1 MIIPRYS
8 RPMPVPRNLQA
19 RRTSCPGGALRRL
32 AFLVLSVLTLSLG
45 LAAPDAAAEQAGYP
59 RASISDATETEGR
72 LLKFKVRFDRP
83 AAGKG
88 RFSYEARPGTA
99 TPGDYNAD
107 LCSHWKEFDV
117 GAREIT
123 IFCRTSRDDKV
134 EGDETF
140 EMVLSGPQGLVLVDA
155 VAVGTIRD
163 SAPVKPE
170 VYVLPGQSSVTEG
183 GNVSFRLSS
192 DFTAAPVIADVT
204 VSQSGRF
211 VPSARIGRTKVTIPA
226 DGPGLL
232 VVPTTNDRSNERDGS
247 VTLTIDASP
256 NYTISKNEGSRT
268 VKVLDNDLP
277 TVGISAGPAI
287 KEGNTAT
294 FTLTASPPPTAG
306 LQVEVEV
313 SESGSF
319 AASGQTG
326 KRTVTVGT
334 GGRGRLSV
342 STVSDDLDEPDGSI
356 TVSIVRVTG
365 YDVDVRS
372 ASVDVT
378 DGGAPTPGIR
388 ISAGPAIGEGNTATF
403 TLTAS
408 PAPTAGLQVEVEVS
422 ESGSFAASGQTGK
435 RTVTVGTGGRG
446 RLSVSTV
453 SDDLDEADGEIAA
466 TLLDGSGYTL
476 DTPVSARVPVHD
488 GGAPTPRVTISP
500 GERVI
505 GEGATA
511 FFRLTASPPPETP
524 LAVTVDVVDSGSFL
538 APGYGGRGTVTVETD
553 GRGTLRLLIQSDE
566 VEEPDGFI
574 TASIVR
580 QGERY
585 APGSRASA
593 RIEVRDDDA
602 AGGDAAP
609 RPRIGILSGP
619 GIQEGAPAVFGL
631 TASPPPETAIEVTV
645 SVSETG
651 SFAAGG
657 QTGARTVTIGPGGT
671 GFLTVTTQR
680 DDVDEADGAIETTI
694 AAGRD
699 YDIVAPGSAR
709 IDVTDGGAPTPR
721 IGIAPGPAVVEG
733 APAMF
738 TLTASP
744 PPETAI
750 EVMVSVGE
758 TGRFAA
764 GGQTGT
770 RTVTIGADGTARFS
784 VITEADEIGETGGSI
799 AATVE
804 PGALYAVGFPV
815 AARVSV
821 IDGDASRP
829 MVSIDPGAPLVEGD
843 TAIFTLSAIPPPEA
857 EFAVEVEVSERGR
870 FSATGQTGAR
880 TVTVGADGAGV
891 LTVETED
898 DGDDEHAGSI
908 TAAIR
913 SGADYSLGFPG
924 SATVTVNDNDAAA
937 GDVAVSVSDAQ
948 VIEGDPGSRAHLR
961 FGVTL
966 DRPSDQPVL
975 VIYDL
980 HGTAGTADTASATA
994 GTDYWH
1000 TGRFVRIPPGETEA
1014 RVMVRVIDDD
1024 EYEPRPETL
1033 RLTIE
1038 RVYGGEI
1045 ADGSAIGTILPD
1057 PRDTGPGTPVITI
1070 SSGRATTE
1078 GKQAVFTL
1086 RASPAPVGDLPV
1098 RLTVLDA
1105 AGADSDSDFLDTA
1118 VEGART
1124 VIVPGLGREAR
1135 ENEEVLAE
1143 VALDTVDDEVD
1154 EESGSVEVR
1163 IRHSGS
1169 NPDDAGHYVIGSPW
1183 RETVIVHDNDG
1194 QQEWR
1199 PEISVNDASG
1209 AEAGGRLRFE
1219 VTVNPP
1225 APGAVSVDFRTAP
1238 LSATA
1243 GEDYVHRS
1251 GTLTIDAGESSGHV
1265 DIALLDDAHDDPGE
1279 TLKLVLSRARGA
1291 AIADGEGI
1299 GTIMDSGPMLS
1310 VDDATAHEGQSMTFA
1325 VRLSKPLD
1333 RWVAVRL
1340 ATRETRPVSAR
1351 AQEDFIP
1358 RSSTVWF
1365 GPGETVRKLEVALL
1379 DDSHDDGGETFEVSV
1394 LWAVG
1399 AGIADGVAVG
1409 TIVNDDPL
1417 PGAWLARF
1425 GRAVAEQALDGIA
1438 ARMTADRTPGLQ
1450 GTLAGQALSF
1460 DPAANDNADHAAAG
1474 SPVFGG
1480 TGALALAEVARGFT
1494 DHSGRFG
1501 ADGIGHDAVGFGNG
1515 SVSGAG
1521 GAGFTQSQ
1529 SMTTR
1534 DALLGSS
1541 FSLTGQ
1547 TDGSGGSMAL
1557 WGRASQGSFDGREGT
1572 FSLDG
1577 EVTTGML
1584 GADYARG
1591 KWLVGLALA
1600 QSAGEGE
1607 GDYRDTDVNPRPDG
1621 QTCPDGVD
1629 SGLCSGAVRAGDGDV
1644 EASLTA
1650 AIPYAS
1656 LRASERLRLWGAAGY
1671 GTGEVTLKT
1680 AQGGSYKSD
1689 TTWSMAAA
1697 GLRGDLLAPPAP
1709 GPGSGAGSG
1718 ASGPALAVT
1727 SDALWT
1733 RTSSEKTRGLA
1744 ASDSDATRLR
1754 LGLEGSYRFAMEG
1767 GGSLVP
1773 KLEVGAR
1780 HDGGDA
1786 ETGFGVEVGG
1796 GIAWSDP
1803 ALGLSLNVS
1812 GRTLLAHENDDLK
1825 DRGYAASLAFDPDP
1839 ATQRGV
1845 SLNLRQEFGGQA
1857 SGGLDALFQPA
1868 TLEDRTGS
1876 EAASRWTAEAAYGF
1890 PAFGGRWTGSP
1901 HVGLGLSTATRDYS
1915 LGWRLTPEANAPDF
1929 SFGLRAARRESDTA
1943 QAEHT
1948 VGFEATA
1955 RW

>member
-1 MIIPRYS
+1 MI
-8 RPMPVPRNLQA
+8 VPRHSRTLPVRA
-19 RRTSCPGGALRRL
+19 TFRRAEWSCPGGALRSL
-32 AFLVLSVLTLSLG
+32 AFLALSVLTLSLG
-45 LAAPDAAAEQAGYP
+45 LAAPDAAAQQAGYP
-59 RASISDATETEGR
+59 RASISDATATEGR

-99 TPGDYNAD
+99 TSDDYNAD

-117 GAREIT
+117 GAREVT

-170 VYVLPGQSSVTEG
+170 VYVLSGQSSVTEG
-183 GNVSFRLSS
+183 GNVYFRLFS
-192 DFTAAPVIADVT
+192 DFTAAPVTVDVT

-211 VPSARIGRTKVTIPA
+211 VPSARIGRTRVTIPA

-232 VVPTTNDRSNERDGS
+232 VVPTTNDSSNESDGS

-256 NYTISKNEGSRT
+256 DYTISKNEGSRT

-287 KEGNTAT
+287 GEGNTAT

-306 LQVEVEV
+306 LQVEVKV

-326 KRTVTVGT
+326 QRTVTVGT
-334 GGRGRLSV
+334 SGTGRVSV

-378 DGGAPTPGIR
+378 DGGAPTPGVR
-388 ISAGPAIGEGNTATF
+388 ISAGPAIGEGNAATF

-408 PAPTAGLQVEVEVS
+408 PAPTAGLQVEIEVS

-435 RTVTVGTGGRG
+435 RTVTVGTDGRG

-466 TLLDGSGYTL
+466 TLLDGPGYTL
-476 DTPVSARVPVHD
+476 DTPVSARVPVSD

-500 GERVI
+500 RESVI

-511 FFRLTASPPPETP
+511 LFRLTASPPPATP
-524 LAVTVDVVDSGSFL
+524 LAVTLDVVDSGSFL
-538 APGYGGRGTVTVETD
+538 APGDGGRRTVTVGTD
-553 GRGTLRLLIQSDE
+553 GRGTLLLLIQSDE

-593 RIEVRDDDA
+593 RVEVRDDDA
-602 AGGDAAP
+602 ADEDVAP
-609 RPRIGILSGP
+609 TPRISILSGP

-631 TASPPPETAIEVTV
+631 TANPPPETAIEVTV

-651 SFAAGG
+651 RFAASG
-657 QTGARTVTIGPGGT
+657 QTGARTVTIGPGGA

-680 DDVDEADGAIETTI
+680 DDVDEADGAIKATI
-694 AAGRD
+694 TAGRD

-733 APAMF
+733 APATF
-738 TLTASP
+738 TLIASP
-744 PPETAI
+744 PPETPL
-750 EVMVSVGE
+750 EVTVSVSGI
-758 TGRFAA
+758 GRFAA
-764 GGQTGT
+764 SGQTGM
-770 RTVTIGADGTARFS
+770 RTVMIGADGTARFS
-784 VITEADEIGETGGSI
+784 VVTEADETVETGGSI
-799 AATVE
+799 AASVE

-829 MVSIDPGAPLVEGD
+829 TVSIDPGAPLIEGD
-843 TAIFTLSAIPPPEA
+843 TAIFTLSASPAPEA
-857 EFAVEVEVSERGR
+857 DLAVEVEVSERGR
-870 FSATGQTGAR
+870 FAASGQTGAR
-880 TVTVGADGAGV
+880 TVTVGADGTGV
-891 LTVETED
+891 LTVGTED

-908 TAAIR
+908 TAEIR
-913 SGADYSLGFPG
+913 PGAGYSPGFPG
-924 SATVTVNDNDAAA
+924 SATVTVNDNDVAA

-948 VIEGDPGSRAHLR
+948 VVEGDPGSHAYLR
-961 FGVTL
+961 FEVTL

-994 GTDYWH
+994 GTDYRH
-1000 TGRFVRIPPGETEA
+1000 AGRFVRIPPGETEA
-1014 RVMVRVIDDD
+1014 RIMVRVIDDD
-1024 EYEPRPETL
+1024 EDEPRPETF

-1038 RVYGGEI
+1038 RVYGGDI

-1057 PRDTGPGTPVITI
+1057 PRDTGLGTPVVTI
-1070 SSGRATTE
+1070 SSERATTE
-1078 GKQAVFTL
+1078 GRQAVFTL

-1098 RLTVLDA
+1098 RLTVLDV
-1105 AGADSDSDFLDTA
+1105 AGSDSDFLDTA
-1118 VEGART
+1118 DEGDRI
-1124 VIVPGLGREAR
+1124 VIVPGLGRGAR
-1135 ENEEVLAE
+1135 ENEEALAE

-1154 EESGSVEVR
+1154 EESGPVEVR
-1163 IRHSGS
+1163 IRHSGGD
-1169 NPDDAGHYVIGSPW
+1169 PDDAGHYVIGSPW

-1194 QQEWR
+1194 QQER
-1199 PEISVNDASG
+1199 HPEISVNDASG

-1225 APGAVSVDFRTAP
+1225 APGAVSVNFHTAP

-1251 GTLTIDAGESSGHV
+1251 GTLTIDAGESSGYV

-1279 TLKLVLSRARGA
+1279 TLKLVLSRAHGA

-1299 GTIMDSGPMLS
+1299 GTIVDSGPMLS
-1310 VDDATAHEGQSMTFA
+1310 VDDATAREGRSMTFT

-1333 RWVAVRL
+1333 RWVAIRL
-1340 ATRETRPVSAR
+1340 ATRETTPVSAR

-1358 RSSTVWF
+1358 RLSTVWF
-1365 GPGETVRKLEVALL
+1365 GPGETVGKLEVAIL
-1379 DDSHDDGGETFEVSV
+1379 DDSHDDRGETFEVSV

-1399 AGIADGVAVG
+1399 AGIADDVAVG
-1409 TIVNDDPL
+1409 TIENDDPL

-1425 GRAVAEQALDGIA
+1425 GRAVAEQALDGIT
-1438 ARMTADRTPGLQ
+1438 ARMAAPRTPGLR
-1450 GTLAGQALSF
+1450 GTIAGQALDF
-1460 DPAANDNADHAAAG
+1460 APVAAG
-1474 SPVFGG
+1474 SADLSRSFGEE
-1480 TGALALAEVARGFT
+1480 TQ
-1494 DHSGRFG
+1494 
-1501 ADGIGHDAVGFGNG
+1501 
-1515 SVSGAG
+1515 
-1521 GAGFTQSQ
+1521 TQSRT
-1529 SMTTR
+1529 MTMQEVLR
-1534 DALLGSS
+1534 GSS
-1541 FSLTGQ
+1541 FSLTGEADSVGGTLAFWGGTPGAGGLVSGSQ
-1547 TDGSGGSMAL
+1547 FAGNQRGDGTAVSLSGETSAAL
-1557 WGRASQGSFDGREGT
+1557 LGT
-1572 FSLDG
+1572 
-1577 EVTTGML
+1577 
-1584 GADYARG
+1584 DYAQG
-1591 KWLVGLALA
+1591 PWLVGFALS
-1600 QSAGEGE
+1600 QSRAEGSYAAIG
-1607 GDYRDTDVNPRPDG
+1607 GDV
-1621 QTCPDGVD
+1621 
-1629 SGLCSGAVRAGDGDV
+1629 AARAGDGEV

-1650 AIPYAS
+1650 TIPYAA
-1656 LRASERLRLWGAAGY
+1656 LAVSERLKLWGAAGH
-1671 GTGEVTLKT
+1671 GAGDVTVKT
-1680 AQGGSYKSD
+1680 ALGGILSAD

-1697 GLRGDLLAPPAP
+1697 GLRGDLLTPTAEGT
-1709 GPGSGAGSG
+1709 GPSL
-1718 ASGPALAVT
+1718 ALV
-1727 SDALWT
+1727 SDALWVQT
-1733 RTSSEKTRGLA
+1733 ASEKTRDLA
-1744 ASDSDATRLR
+1744 ASESDVSRLR
-1754 LGLEGSYRFAMEG
+1754 LGLEGSWSFGAVTP
-1767 GGSLVP
+1767 SLE
-1773 KLEVGAR
+1773 LGAR

-1786 ETGFGVEVGG
+1786 ETGFGVGLGG
-1796 GIAWSDP
+1796 GVAWRDP
-1803 ALGLSLNVS
+1803 GLGLTLDLS
-1812 GRTLLAHENDDLK
+1812 GRTLVAHDD
-1825 DRGYAASLAFDPDP
+1825 
-1839 ATQRGV
+1839 
-1845 SLNLRQEFGGQA
+1845 GG
-1857 SGGLDALFQPA
+1857 
-1868 TLEDRTGS
+1868 LEDRGISAQLTFDPEPASGRGLSLGLGQDWGGRSTGGLEALFAPEPLEDREGSS
-1876 EAASRWTAEAAYGF
+1876 EAAARWSMEAAWGF
-1890 PAFGGRWTGSP
+1890 PAFDGRFTGSP
-1901 HVGLGLSTATRDYS
+1901 HMGLGLATGARDYT
-1915 LGWRLTPEANAPDF
+1915 LGWRLTPEAANAPGL
-1929 SFGLRAARRESDTA
+1929 SFGLRATRRESDSA
-1943 QAEHT
+1943 PLEHT
-1948 VGFEATA
+1948 VGVEIRAQ
-1955 RW
+1955 W